1 VSSLV
6 FGQPAPELVALLV
19 GSTLLAVLALLAGTY
34 IGAWSERLVVG
45 GSLDVAADEGLVP
58 LAAENAPLRRG
69 AGAVAVIRLLGLV
82 PLAIALVAAAQPL
95 YLAIYQELI
104 LPEELRTPLL
114 LRVLSDIPGALLWL
128 GVAWLLGDA
137 AASLSVRRLL
147 LEGRSIGAAWALG
160 WLGLVR
166 RPWRVLGTALATT
179 GVLVLLLLPGIL
191 GAATG
196 WARLRALLIEGN
208 DPVAIVLG
216 VVLFVAVWV
225 AGLVLVGAAA
235 AFRGAAWTF
244 ELVRR
249 PGPSSPHR

>member
-1 VSSLV
+1 M
-6 FGQPAPELVALLV
+6 
-19 GSTLLAVLALLAGTY
+19 
-34 IGAWSERLVVG
+34 
-45 GSLDVAADEGLVP
+45 
-58 LAAENAPLRRG
+58 
-69 AGAVAVIRLLGLV
+69 
-82 PLAIALVAAAQPL
+82 
-95 YLAIYQELI
+95 
-104 LPEELRTPLL
+104 
-114 LRVLSDIPGALLWL
+114 
-128 GVAWLLGDA
+128 
-137 AASLSVRRLL
+137 
-147 LEGRSIGAAWALG
+147 
-160 WLGLVR
+160 R

>member
-1 VSSLV
+1 MIVGSSLLVV
-6 FGQPAPELVALLV
+6 FALV
-19 GSTLLAVLALLAGTY
+19 AGTY

-69 AGAVAVIRLLGLV
+69 AGAVAVIRLLGLI

-95 YLAIYQELI
+95 YLAVYQELI

-114 LRVLSDIPGALLWL
+114 LRVLADIPGALLWL
-128 GVAWLLGDA
+128 AVAWLLGDA

-179 GVLVLLLLPGIL
+179 SVLLLLLLPGDPRCGHRL
-191 GAATG
+191 GAAPG
-196 WARLRALLIEGN
+196 AAHRGGRSL
-208 DPVAIVLG
+208 AIAFGVL
-216 VVLFVAVWV
+216 LFVAVWV

>member
-1 VSSLV
+1 MIVGSSLLVV
-6 FGQPAPELVALLV
+6 FALV
-19 GSTLLAVLALLAGTY
+19 AGTY

-69 AGAVAVIRLLGLV
+69 AGAVAVIRLLGLI

-95 YLAIYQELI
+95 YLAVYQELI

-114 LRVLSDIPGALLWL
+114 LRVLADIPGALLWL
-128 GVAWLLGDA
+128 AVAWLLGDA
-137 AASLSVRRLL
+137 AASLSVPAAA
-147 LEGRSIGAAWALG
+147 GRAEHRAAWALG

-179 GVLVLLLLPGIL
+179 SVLLLLLLPGNPRRRPR
-191 GAATG
+191 G
-196 WARLRALLIEGN
+196 WARLRALLIEGD
-208 DPVAIVLG
+208 DPLAIAFGVL
-216 VVLFVAVWV
+216 LFVAVWV